1 MTTADAIEI
10 DRATLARSEMYGLL
24 ADALE
29 FPSRDFH
36 QAVQRGAFSAQVSAL
51 VATLPYDVAAAVD
64 LGALSQAGDYVDFQA
79 EYIRIFDVGGV
90 RPPCPLYGGEWGG
103 ARKHSMEEVMRFFR
117 FFGLKVD
124 GGTHEL
130 PDHITVELEFMKVL
144 AHMGGLASARGMDPL
159 PFLRAQRDFL
169 ARQPA
174 RWWPMLQ
181 RKLATQEP
189 PPFYA
194 GLASLAGA
202 VFAADFKHLQAEI
215 AAAPRE

>member
-1 MTTADAIEI
+1 MTTADAVAI
-10 DRATLARSEMYGLL
+10 DDATLARSETYGLL

-36 QAVQRGAFSAQVSAL
+36 QAVQCGAFSAQVSAF
-51 VATLPYDVAAAVD
+51 VAALPYDVAAAVD
-64 LGALSQAGDYVDFQA
+64 FGALSEAGDYVDFQS
-79 EYIRIFDVGGV
+79 EYIRLFDVGGV

-124 GGTHEL
+124 AGTHEL

-144 AHMGGLASARGMDPL
+144 AHMAGLASARGMDPL
-159 PFLRAQRDFL
+159 PFQRAQRDFL
-169 ARQPA
+169 SRQPA

-181 RKLATQEP
+181 RKLAAQEP
-189 PPFYA
+189 LPFYA

-202 VFAADFKHLQAEI
+202 VFAADLKHLQAEI
-215 AAAPRE
+215 ADAPRE

>member
-1 MTTADAIEI
+1 MTTTDVIAIDE
-10 DRATLARSEMYGLL
+10 ATLARSEMYGLL

-36 QAVQRGAFSAQVSAL
+36 QLIQRGAFSEQVRTL
-51 VATLPYDVAAAVD
+51 VAALPYDVTAAVD
-64 LGALSQAGDYVDFQA
+64 LGGLSEAGDYLNFQS
-79 EYIRIFDVGGV
+79 EYIRLFDVGGV

-124 GGTHEL
+124 GSTHEL

-144 AHMGGLASARGMDPL
+144 AHMAGLASARGMDSL
-159 PFLRAQRDFL
+159 SFLRAQRDFL

-174 RWWPMLQ
+174 RWWPLLQ
-181 RKLATQEP
+181 RKLAAQEP

-202 VFAADFKHLQAEI
+202 VFAADLTHLQAAI
-215 AAAPRE
+215 ADAARE

>member
-1 MTTADAIEI
+1 
-10 DRATLARSEMYGLL
+10 MYGLL
-24 ADALE
+24 ADTLE

-36 QAVQRGAFSAQVSAL
+36 QLVQRGVFSEQASAL
-51 VATLPYDVAAAVD
+51 ITSLPYDLPVAID
-64 LGALSQAGDYVDFQA
+64 FDSLSEAGDYVNFQS
-79 EYIRIFDVGGV
+79 EYIRLFDVGGV

-124 GGTHEL
+124 DGTHEL

-144 AHMGGLASARGMDPL
+144 AHMAGLASARGMDPL

-169 ARQPA
+169 SRQPA

-181 RKLATQEP
+181 RKLTAQEP
-189 PPFYA
+189 LPFYA
-194 GLASLAGA
+194 ALAALAGA
-202 VFAADFKHLQAEI
+202 VFAADLKHLQAEI
-215 AAAPRE
+215 ADAARE